1 MTLLIVGATGTLGRQ
16 IVFRALEEGH
26 SVRCLVRYPQKA
38 GFLKER
44 GAELVPGHLCKPESI
59 KKALEGVTAV
69 IDAAASR
76 PTDSLSMKEVDWDA
90 KVSLIQAVKEAGIE
104 RYIFFSILDADQYPQ
119 VPLMQIK
126 HCTELFLKQADLQY
140 TIFQLAGFMQGLIPQ
155 YAIPILDQQGVWVMG
170 KSSPIA
176 YMDTQDIAKFA
187 VRALSVPETEGRTFP
202 LVGTKAWSGD
212 EIIALCERLSGRQAR
227 VSRMPIGLLRAVR
240 GMAQFFQWTWNI
252 SDRLAFAEVQASGKP
267 LIAPMD
273 EVYNVFGLDPKD
285 TTTLDSYMQE
295 YFSRILKKLKE
306 VEYEREKMKQKS
318 KKRKS
323 PFKSRS

>member
-16 IVFRALEEGH
+16 ITFRALEEGH
-26 SVRCLVRYPQKA
+26 SVRCLVRNYQKA

-44 GAELVPGHLCKPESI
+44 GAELAPGNLCQPDSI
-59 KKALEGVTAV
+59 KEALQGVTAV
-69 IDAAASR
+69 IDASTSR
-76 PTDSLSMKEVDWDA
+76 PTDSLSMKEVDWEA

-119 VPLMQIK
+119 VPLMAIK
-126 HCTELFLKQADLQY
+126 HCTELFLKQAELNY

-170 KSSPIA
+170 KSSPVA
-176 YMDTQDIAKFA
+176 YMDTQDIAQFA

-202 LVGTKAWSGD
+202 LVGPKAWSGD

-227 VSRMPIGLLRAVR
+227 VSRMPIALLRGVR
-240 GMAQFFQWTWNI
+240 RIAQFFQWTWNI

-267 LIAPMD
+267 LSAPMD
-273 EVYNVFGLDPKD
+273 EVYTVFGLDPKD
-285 TTTLDSYMQE
+285 ITTLDSYMQE

-318 KKRKS
+318 KKRRS

>member
-16 IVFRALEEGH
+16 ITFRALEEGY
-26 SVRCLVRYPQKA
+26 SVRCLVRNPQKA

-44 GAELVPGHLCKPESI
+44 GAELSPGNLCQPQSI

-69 IDAAASR
+69 IDAATSR
-76 PTDSLSMKEVDWDA
+76 PTDSLSMEEVDWEA

-104 RYIFFSILDADQYPQ
+104 RYLFFSILDADQYPQ

-126 HCTELFLKQADLQY
+126 HCTELFLKQAELKY

-170 KSSPIA
+170 KSSPVA

-240 GMAQFFQWTWNI
+240 RITQFFQWTWNI
-252 SDRLAFAEVQASGKP
+252 SDRLAFAEVQANGEP

-273 EVYNVFGLDPKD
+273 EVYSVFGLDPKD

-306 VEYEREKMKQKS
+306 VEYERDKMKQKS
-318 KKRKS
+318 KKRRS
-323 PFKSRS
+323 PFKSGS